1 MILQSKIV
9 APTVGTVEDDLDE
22 PDDDWPCNFLGV
34 GVGTGTGIDGTSDL
48 NPFPFASS
56 TRESP
61 KSFIDESLGI
71 SPTISPLFSN
81 SYIKNYEQVPL
92 HLSQKEM

>member
-9 APTVGTVEDDLDE
+9 APTVGSVEDELDE
-22 PDDDWPCNFLGV
+22 PDDDWPCTYPEV
-34 GVGTGTGIDGTSDL
+34 GIGTGTGTAGTSDL
-48 NPFPFASS
+48 NPFPLASLA
-56 TRESP
+56 RESP

-81 SYIKNYEQVPL
+81 SYIKNYVQVLP